1 MSTVQR
7 QATALVVVDMQN
19 GFCHP
24 DGSFA
29 KAGADVTGMNDAIA
43 GCVALVDAAHKAG
56 VPVYFTRAIHEPGIA
71 DWPTLAELP
80 LYAPLAAI
88 GSCEE
93 GTWDAEFVEGLP
105 VQPGDRIV
113 TKSRFSPFVET
124 SIAEDLRADGV
135 ENVVACGV
143 GTSACVESTVR
154 DASQRAFRTFVARQA
169 TGDLS
174 EDAKEH
180 SLFIMGNLFG
190 YAVDV
195 DEVVAAWS

>member
-7 QATALVVVDMQN
+7 RATALVVVDMQN

-24 DGSFA
+24 AGSFA
-29 KAGADVTGMNDAIA
+29 QAGADVAGMAAAID
-43 GCVALVDAAHKAG
+43 GCIRLVDAARTAD
-56 VPVYFTRAIHEPGIA
+56 VPIYFTRAVHEPGLA
-71 DWPTLAELP
+71 DWPLLAELP

-93 GTWDAEFVEGLP
+93 GSWDAAFVDDLP
-105 VQPGDRIV
+105 VRPEDRIV

-124 SIAEDLRADGV
+124 SIAEDLRADGI
-135 ENVVACGV
+135 EDLVVCGV

-154 DASQRAFRTFVARQA
+154 DASQRSFRTFVARQA

-174 EDAKEH
+174 ETAKEN
-180 SLFIMGNLFG
+180 SLSIMGNLFG

-195 DEVVAAWS
+195 DEVVSAWS